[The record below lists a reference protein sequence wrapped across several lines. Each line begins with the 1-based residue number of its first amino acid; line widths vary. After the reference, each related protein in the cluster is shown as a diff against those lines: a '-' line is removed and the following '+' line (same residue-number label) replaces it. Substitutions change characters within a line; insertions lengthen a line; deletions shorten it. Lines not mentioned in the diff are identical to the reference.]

1 MDRANVL
8 QSRYAS
14 EGTAA
19 WALQAAEKLWI
30 RGEIGGK
37 HTSGAKAHADYI
49 AFTPGINP
57 RPTLKPSFSAA
68 CEALTFID

>member
-1 MDRANVL
+1 MSGDEMKG
-8 QSRYAS
+8 QSGTEALAFDDGVGRIS
-14 EGTAA
+14 E
-19 WALQAAEKLWI
+19 E
-30 RGEIGGK
+30 

-68 CEALTFID
+68 CSART